1 MTKSSQP
8 HSGKCRRKKRGQIDL
23 SAFLKKPVKVAKDGR
38 KQKMTP
44 FEISLRAQ
52 VRKALKEKSLPAIM
66 NMLGVALAYE
76 LIKPAPVSERRG
88 GVLVV
93 HGRLTKESWAA
104 LFKTPDQ
111 DNGSDKSSKSS
122 GD

>member
-8 HSGKCRRKKRGQIDL
+8 HSCKRRRKKRDQIDL
-23 SAFLKKPVKVAKDGR
+23 AAFLKKPVKVGKGGR

-52 VRKALKEKSLPAIM
+52 VKKALKEKSLPAIM
-66 NMLGVALAYE
+66 NMLGVALRYE
-76 LIKPAPVSERRG
+76 LVKPVPEPVQRG

-93 HGRLTKESWAA
+93 PGRLTKESWAA
-104 LFKTPDQ
+104 LFKKPNKDDGPGKNST
-111 DNGSDKSSKSS
+111 
-122 GD
+122 